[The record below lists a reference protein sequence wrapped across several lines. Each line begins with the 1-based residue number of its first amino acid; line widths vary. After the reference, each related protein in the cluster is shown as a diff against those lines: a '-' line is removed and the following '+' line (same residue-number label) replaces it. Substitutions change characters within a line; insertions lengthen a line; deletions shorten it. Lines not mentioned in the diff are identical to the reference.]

1 MSKEV
6 KEMIE
11 VFNRYEKKFLIDNE
25 TYQSMKDK
33 LLNYMEFDAH
43 NRNREFYTI
52 SNIYYDTSDNHLI
65 RNSLS
70 KPKYKEKLRLRAY
83 GIPEGNGKV
92 YLEIKKKV
100 WGLVNKRRTALRLN
114 EAYEFVNSGLKPEI
128 KEYMNRQVLN
138 EIEYFL
144 KIYTLEPKLYLA
156 YDRIGLFG
164 KENPDLRITFDT
176 NIRSRRNDLIL
187 ENGDHGE
194 PLLQSDQWLM
204 EVKAERSVPLWL
216 SQMLSDYKVYSTSFS
231 KYGKV
236 HQNTLMENSKLEGDL
251 ELCSKQ
257 YLTQQQLASH
267 YLYQVQY

>member
-1 MSKEV
+1 
-6 KEMIE
+6 MIE
-11 VFNRYEKKFLIDNE
+11 VFNRYEKKFLIDTK
-25 TYQSMKDK
+25 TYQSIKNK
-33 LLNYMEFDAH
+33 LLNHMEFDSH
-43 NRNREFYTI
+43 NRNHEFYTI

-83 GIPEGNGKV
+83 GIPEGNKKV

-100 WGLVNKRRTALRLN
+100 CGLVNKRRTALRLN
-114 EAYEFVNSGLKPEI
+114 EAYEFINTGIKPEI
-128 KEYMNRQVLN
+128 KEYMNGQVIN

-144 KIYTLEPKLYLA
+144 KLYMLEPKLYLA
-156 YDRIGLFG
+156 YDRIGMFG
-164 KENPDLRITFDT
+164 KENHDLRITFDT
-176 NIRSRRNDLIL
+176 NIRTRRNDLRLESGDFGEQLL
-187 ENGDHGE
+187 ENG
-194 PLLQSDQWLM
+194 QWLM
-204 EVKAERSVPLWL
+204 EVKAEKSVPIWL

-236 HQNTLMENSKLEGDL
+236 HQKTLLEDLKLKGDL

-257 YLTQQQLASH
+257 YSTQQQLASH